1 MFTGYCNQT
10 IDFLWG
16 IRFNNERPWFEA
28 HKGEYLQ
35 YVLQPTRELGEEL
48 YDYMAGK
55 YPELWLNLHVSRIY
69 RDARRLFG
77 RGPYKDHLWL
87 SIHQPAE
94 APGSLPTFWFELTPE
109 GYSYGMGFWEA
120 PAGVMARLRA
130 RMDRD
135 PAPME
140 KLARRLNRQ
149 RQFALEGTDYK
160 RPAAAPSGLLQPWY
174 SKRNFVL
181 IHEAAHE
188 DLLWSRELADVLTE
202 GFEFLL
208 PYYEY
213 ILAVSGDPDP
223 RSPEA

>member
-188 DLLWSRELADVLTE
+188 ELLWGHGLADTLVE

>member
-208 PYYEY
+208 PYYAY
-213 ILAVSGDPDP
+213 ILSVSADPDP
-223 RSPEA
+223 RFPDA

>member
-1 MFTGYCNQT
+1 M
-10 IDFLWG
+10 
-16 IRFNNERPWFEA
+16 
-28 HKGEYLQ
+28 
-35 YVLQPTRELGEEL
+35 
-48 YDYMAGK
+48 
-55 YPELWLNLHVSRIY
+55 SRIY

-87 SIHQPAE
+87 SIHQPLE
-94 APGSLPTFWFELTPE
+94 HPGSLPTFWFELEPE

-120 PAGVMARLRA
+120 PALTMAKLRA
-130 RMDRD
+130 RMDRE
-135 PAPME
+135 PKPME

-149 RQFALEGTDYK
+149 EVFALTGTDYK
-160 RPAAAPSGLLQPWY
+160 RPRPAPSKLLEPWY
-174 SKRNFVL
+174 RKKNFVL
-181 IHEAAHE
+181 SHEAAHE
-188 DLLWSRELADVLTE
+188 ELLWGHGLADTLVE

>member
-1 MFTGYCNQT
+1 MFTGYSDKS

-28 HKGEYLQ
+28 HKPDYLQ

-87 SIHQPAE
+87 SVHRPE
-94 APGSLPTFWFELTPE
+94 ERPGASPSFWFELTPE
-109 GYSYGMGFWEA
+109 EWSCGMGFWDA
-120 PAGVMARLRA
+120 PPVTMAKLRA

-135 PAPME
+135 PKPLE
-140 KLARRLNRQ
+140 KLTRQLARQDFFTLDGP
-149 RQFALEGTDYK
+149 EYK
-160 RPAAAPSGLLQPWY
+160 RPGRAPSPLLQPWY
-174 SKRNFVL
+174 GKRSFVL
-181 IHEAAHE
+181 GHEEAHC
-188 DLLWSRELADVLTE
+188 DLLWSHALADRLVE
-202 GFEFLL
+202 GFTFLL
-208 PYYEY
+208 PYYRYVLSLE
-213 ILAVSGDPDP
+213 GDPDP
-223 RSPEA
+223 RQG

>member
-87 SIHQPAE
+87 SIHRPE
-94 APGSLPTFWFELTPE
+94 ERPGASPSFWFELTPE
-109 GYSYGMGFWEA
+109 EWSCGMGFWDA
-120 PAGVMARLRA
+120 PPVTMAKLRA
-130 RMDRD
+130 RIDRD
-135 PAPME
+135 PKSLE
-140 KLARRLNRQ
+140 KLTRTLNRQ
-149 RQFALEGTDYK
+149 DFFTLDGPEYK
-160 RPAAAPSGLLQPWY
+160 RPGRAPSPLLQPWY
-174 SKRNFVL
+174 GKRSFVL
-181 IHEAAHE
+181 GHEEAHCE
-188 DLLWSRELADVLTE
+188 LLWSHALADRLVE
-202 GFEFLL
+202 GFTFLL
-208 PYYEY
+208 PYYRYVLSLE
-213 ILAVSGDPDP
+213 GDPDP
-223 RSPEA
+223 RQN

>member
-1 MFTGYCNQT
+1 MFTGYSDKS

-28 HKGEYLQ
+28 HKPDYLQ

-87 SIHQPAE
+87 SIHRPE
-94 APGSLPTFWFELTPE
+94 ERPGASPSFWFELTPE
-109 GYSYGMGFWEA
+109 EWSCGMGFWDA
-120 PAGVMARLRA
+120 PPVTMAKLRA

-135 PAPME
+135 PKPLE
-140 KLARRLNRQ
+140 KLTRTLDRQ
-149 RQFALEGTDYK
+149 DFFTLDGPEYK
-160 RPAAAPSGLLQPWY
+160 RPGKAPSPLLQPWY
-174 SKRNFVL
+174 GKRSFVL
-181 IHEAAHE
+181 GHEEAHC
-188 DLLWSRELADVLTE
+188 DLLWTHALADRLVE
-202 GFEFLL
+202 GFTFLL
-208 PYYEY
+208 PYYRYVLSLE
-213 ILAVSGDPDP
+213 GDPDP
-223 RSPEA
+223 RQS